1 MTIRKISGLAALAVS
16 GVSATGCTVVDK
28 SYDAVRTDMG
38 TVKTD
43 MAHNKQMTPS
53 SIQENDGIWLG
64 GESFQVSDLAKAPP
78 LLKRSVS
85 FNQIDPVSLS
95 ELVTMISIDTGMKI
109 VLTQDALDYSKGG
122 GKGGGAG
129 DGQGDAN
136 DGPGGDGPGGATTE
150 ASIFKDIAMGS
161 FPGSDIKF
169 TLNYKG
175 SIAGLLD
182 VIASKAGL
190 FWRFEKGQ
198 IVIMRNDTKT
208 YTLDVLPGKTEYEST
223 MVSDLGSSG
232 DDDTKSTESQHKT
245 KTEIKPESSWTA
257 IEKSI
262 KTMLSAGGSVAV
274 SEQVGTITV
283 TDTPEIQNRIS
294 KFVKSVNAI
303 AGKQIAVKTDVF
315 EIVSD
320 ENGKFDTNILA
331 AFDWKGDLN
340 IGLEGQKLTF
350 GVGSNNRSTD
360 NKFGPDSK
368 ATLDLLRTNK
378 NVSLVTSSTLY
389 AMNGQATP
397 FQQMDEVGYLKE
409 VEVTQGSGENSEP
422 QRSLKPGKTSQGFS
436 MMIMPRILS
445 DGRVMMNFAIDSSR
459 INSIDEYG
467 DDTMGK
473 IQLPNRSTNK
483 YSQLVTVK
491 SGNALMIAGLERTE
505 NSADIGSKFGRATWM
520 LGGSQSGGKRKMM
533 TMIVMTP
540 FIMKK

>member
-1 MTIRKISGLAALAVS
+1 MKMTKIAGLVALAS
-16 GVSATGCTVVDK
+16 TGVLATGCTVVDK

-38 TVKTD
+38 TVKKD
-43 MAHNKQMTPS
+43 MANNKQMTPS
-53 SIQENDGIWLG
+53 SIQEVDGIWLG
-64 GESFQVSDLAKAPP
+64 GESFQVSDVTKAPP
-78 LLKRSVS
+78 LLKRAIS
-85 FNQIDPVSLS
+85 FNQVDPVSLS
-95 ELVTMISIDTGMKI
+95 ELVTMISIDLGMKI
-109 VLTQDALDYSKGG
+109 VLTQDAVDYSKGNAS
-122 GKGGGAG
+122 GGGAG

-136 DGPGGDGPGGATTE
+136 DGPGGDGPGGTPVE
-150 ASIFKDIAMGS
+150 ANIFKDIAQGS
-161 FPGSDIKF
+161 VPGSEIKF

-175 SIAGLLD
+175 SVAGLLD
-182 VIASKAGL
+182 VIASKSGL

-208 YTLDVLPGKTEYEST
+208 YTLDVLPGKTEYEAT
-223 MVSDLGSSG
+223 MVSDLGSTG
-232 DDDTKSTESQHKT
+232 DEQQATTESNHKT

-262 KTMLSAGGSVAV
+262 KTMLSAGGSVAI

-283 TDTPEIQNRIS
+283 TDTPEIQNRIA
-294 KFVKSVNAI
+294 KYVKSVNAI
-303 AGKQIAVKTDVF
+303 ASKQVAIKADVF

-331 AFDWKGDLN
+331 AFDWKGDLK
-340 IGLEGQKLTF
+340 IGLDGQKLTF
-350 GVGSNNRSTD
+350 GVGSNDRSTD
-360 NKFGPDSK
+360 NKFSSDSN

-397 FQQMDEVGYLKE
+397 FQQMDEIGYLKE
-409 VEVTQGSGENSEP
+409 VEVTAGSDGAEP

-436 MMIMPRILS
+436 MMMMPRILS

-467 DDTMGK
+467 DDTMGR

-491 SGNALMIAGLERTE
+491 SGSALMIAGLERTE
-505 NSADIGSKFGRATWM
+505 NSANIGSKFGRYSWM

-533 TMIVMTP
+533 TMIVLTP
-540 FIMKK
+540 YIMKK

>member
-1 MTIRKISGLAALAVS
+1 MKIRKISGLAALAVS

-38 TVKTD
+38 TIKKD
-43 MAHNKQMTPS
+43 MAHNKEMGPS
-53 SIQENDGIWLG
+53 SIQETDGIWLG
-64 GESFQVSDLAKAPP
+64 GESFQVSDVNKAPP
-78 LLKRSVS
+78 LLKRDVS
-85 FNQIDPVSLS
+85 FNQVDPVSLS
-95 ELVTMISIDTGMKI
+95 ELVTMISIDLGMKI
-109 VLTQDALDYSKGG
+109 VLTQDAVDYSKGNA
-122 GKGGGAG
+122 GGAG

-136 DGPGGDGPGGATTE
+136 DGPGGDGPGGVKPE
-150 ASIFKDIAMGS
+150 ESIFKDIAQGAV
-161 FPGSDIKF
+161 PGSDTMF
-169 TLNYKG
+169 TLKYKG
-175 SIAGLLD
+175 TVAGLLD

-208 YTLDVLPGKTEYEST
+208 YTLDVIPGKTEYEAT
-223 MVSDLGSSG
+223 MVSDLGSTG
-232 DDDTKSTESQHKT
+232 DEQKSTTESNHKT

-262 KTMLSAGGSVAV
+262 KTMLSSGGSVAI

-283 TDTPEIQNRIS
+283 TDTPEIQNRIARY
-294 KFVKSVNAI
+294 VKSVNAI
-303 AGKQIAVKTDVF
+303 ASKQIAIKADVF

-331 AFDWKGDLN
+331 AFDWKGDLK
-340 IGLEGQKLTF
+340 IGLDGQKLTF
-350 GVGSNNRSTD
+350 GVGSNDRSTD
-360 NKFGPDSK
+360 NKFSRDSN
-368 ATLDLLRTNK
+368 ASLDLLRTNK

-397 FQQMDEVGYLKE
+397 FQQMDEIGYLKE
-409 VEVTQGSGENSEP
+409 VEVTAGSDGAEP

-436 MMIMPRILS
+436 MMMMPRILS

-467 DDTMGK
+467 DDTMGR

-491 SGNALMIAGLERTE
+491 SGAALMIAGLERTE
-505 NSADIGSKFGRATWM
+505 NSANIGSKFGRASWM
-520 LGGSQSGGKRKMM
+520 LGGSQTGGKRKMM
-533 TMIVMTP
+533 TMIVLTP
-540 FIMKK
+540 YIMQK